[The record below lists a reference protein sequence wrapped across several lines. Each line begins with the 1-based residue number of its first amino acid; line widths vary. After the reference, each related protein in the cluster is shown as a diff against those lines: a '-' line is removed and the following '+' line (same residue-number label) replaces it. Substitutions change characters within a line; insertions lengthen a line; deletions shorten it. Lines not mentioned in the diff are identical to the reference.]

1 VLLTAAALIPL
12 DGNVVLTQVGVLVLL
27 YVGAAVAWNIFS
39 GFTGYISLGAAVFF
53 GTGVYTV
60 AVITKHLNLVG
71 GVVFWLYP
79 LGGLVAAVVA
89 VPFGL
94 IALRVRRHTFVVV
107 TIAVFF
113 IFQLMAYNF
122 SWTGGASGLIPQ
134 FLNWNEATV
143 YNPFY
148 YTALLIAI
156 VAAVLAWAIWGSR
169 FGLQLRAIRD
179 DEDRARGL
187 GVKTMRV
194 KLTAFV
200 ISAFIIGTLGG
211 LYFYFQSDAL
221 PQYAFNP
228 FFDLTIALMAFL
240 GGFGTLAGPI
250 FGALLL
256 EPYLGWAQQQV
267 TNTYAAEIVLGVL
280 FLVVIIF
287 LPRGILPTVSE
298 KLTAIRASRRRRAT
312 ERRDRGREPRRADQ
326 QEGVMTALLR
336 TEGVSK
342 AFGGVQA
349 LNDCSI
355 DVERGSI
362 AGLIGPN
369 GSGKTTLFN
378 MITGY
383 GRVDSGDVYL
393 NDAKITSLAPDK
405 VFARGIG
412 RTFQLTRVFSR
423 LTVMENMI
431 VAAHYKERAGQTG
444 RLHNP
449 FARAGG
455 PATRKRAMELLEF
468 TGIAKLAG
476 DRAETLSYGQR
487 KLLELSYVL
496 MAEPAIILLD
506 EPAGGVNPTLIGTIS
521 ERIRELN
528 RQGTTFLIVEH
539 NMEFVMGLCDQV
551 TVLDYGNAVV
561 SGPPDVIRND
571 DRVLDAYLGTA
582 EEDDDSSAA

>member
-1 VLLTAAALIPL
+1 MPRAWPCCWPSAAVIPL
-12 DGNVVLTQVGVLVLL
+12 DDNVVLTQVGVLVLMF
-27 YVGAAVAWNIFS
+27 VGAAVAWNIFS

-60 AVITKHLNLVG
+60 ALITKHLNLVG
-71 GVVFWLYP
+71 GVVFALYP

-113 IFQLMAYNF
+113 IFQLMASNF
-122 SWTGGASGLIPQ
+122 SWTGGVTGISPP
-134 FLNWNEATV
+134 FLNWDATTV

-148 YTALLIAI
+148 YTALLIAV

-240 GGFGTLAGPI
+240 GGFGTLSGPI

-267 TNTYAAEIVLGVL
+267 SNTYAAQIVLGAL

-287 LPRGILPTVSE
+287 LPRGILPTVGE
-298 KLTAIRASRRRRAT
+298 KLTALRASRQRRAT
-312 ERRDRGREPRRADQ
+312 ERATGPPPGLPVGA
-326 QEGVMTALLR
+326 TA
-336 TEGVSK
+336 
-342 AFGGVQA
+342 
-349 LNDCSI
+349 
-355 DVERGSI
+355 
-362 AGLIGPN
+362 
-369 GSGKTTLFN
+369 
-378 MITGY
+378 
-383 GRVDSGDVYL
+383 
-393 NDAKITSLAPDK
+393 
-405 VFARGIG
+405 
-412 RTFQLTRVFSR
+412 
-423 LTVMENMI
+423 
-431 VAAHYKERAGQTG
+431 AAS
-444 RLHNP
+444 P
-449 FARAGG
+449 
-455 PATRKRAMELLEF
+455 
-468 TGIAKLAG
+468 
-476 DRAETLSYGQR
+476 
-487 KLLELSYVL
+487 
-496 MAEPAIILLD
+496 AEP
-506 EPAGGVNPTLIGTIS
+506 
-521 ERIRELN
+521 
-528 RQGTTFLIVEH
+528 TT
-539 NMEFVMGLCDQV
+539 
-551 TVLDYGNAVV
+551 
-561 SGPPDVIRND
+561 R
-571 DRVLDAYLGTA
+571 
-582 EEDDDSSAA
+582 SAS

>member
-1 VLLTAAALIPL
+1 MRSLALWRGAGLAVLLAVAALVPL

-53 GTGVYTV
+53 GVGVYTV
-60 AVITKHLNLVG
+60 ALFTKHLNLVG
-71 GVVFWLYP
+71 GAVFALYP
-79 LGGLVAAVVA
+79 LGGLVAAAVA

-134 FLNWNEATV
+134 YLNWSEATV

-148 YTALLIAI
+148 YTALLIAV

-200 ISAFIIGTLGG
+200 LSGFIIGTLGG

-228 FFDLTIALMAFL
+228 FFDLTVALMAFL
-240 GGFGTLAGPI
+240 GGFGTLSGPI

-267 TNTYAAEIVLGVL
+267 TNTYAAQIVLGVL

-287 LPRGILPTVSE
+287 LPRGILPTAGE
-298 KLTAIRASRRRRAT
+298 KLTALRASRQRRAA
-312 ERRDRGREPRRADQ
+312 ERAAGPP
-326 QEGVMTALLR
+326 
-336 TEGVSK
+336 
-342 AFGGVQA
+342 
-349 LNDCSI
+349 
-355 DVERGSI
+355 
-362 AGLIGPN
+362 AGLPVG
-369 GSGKTTLFN
+369 
-378 MITGY
+378 
-383 GRVDSGDVYL
+383 
-393 NDAKITSLAPDK
+393 
-405 VFARGIG
+405 
-412 RTFQLTRVFSR
+412 
-423 LTVMENMI
+423 
-431 VAAHYKERAGQTG
+431 AAA
-444 RLHNP
+444 
-449 FARAGG
+449 AGG
-455 PATRKRAMELLEF
+455 
-468 TGIAKLAG
+468 
-476 DRAETLSYGQR
+476 S
-487 KLLELSYVL
+487 
-496 MAEPAIILLD
+496 AEP
-506 EPAGGVNPTLIGTIS
+506 TS
-521 ERIRELN
+521 R
-528 RQGTTFLIVEH
+528 
-539 NMEFVMGLCDQV
+539 
-551 TVLDYGNAVV
+551 
-561 SGPPDVIRND
+561 
-571 DRVLDAYLGTA
+571 
-582 EEDDDSSAA
+582 SAS